1 MSHCRE
7 EAGDGGEH
15 SSHHHHDHGHDHDH
29 DHDGDGDGQSLY
41 GMIDTT
47 RVTCLNE
54 SEPGGILRCIK
65 PWDRRMELDPY
76 LESQEDDPELLIH
89 VPFSQ
94 VVKVRAIS
102 IRGGMGGTSPSKFLV
117 WVNRDDVDFSNANE
131 LPPIQTIEVVNPQLE
146 GGNVIQDY
154 PVKVAKC
161 FTLAC
166 KGCNNL
172 NMRATTLFCSFLREK
187 G

>member
-94 VVKVRAIS
+94 VVLWLRNPNPPFILS
-102 IRGGMGGTSPSKFLV
+102 
-117 WVNRDDVDFSNANE
+117 SNAALIYVRFVLG
-131 LPPIQTIEVVNPQLE
+131 LPYEIWHP
-146 GGNVIQDY
+146 
-154 PVKVAKC
+154 
-161 FTLAC
+161 
-166 KGCNNL
+166 
-172 NMRATTLFCSFLREK
+172 
-187 G
+187 